1 MPIASAMAE
10 STSAEEPGAPI
21 AKDAIDPELI
31 KLRRPRA
38 KIGAITAAGVVFLCV
53 VFLLRLNGD
62 RKFGGHGEPT
72 KVTVAQILAGDIAS
86 DQYVT
91 LEAEPLM
98 SHAIRTSVQKGGLGL
113 RVAPVRGTGE
123 QLWLVIPG
131 NGWEPPTTT
140 AYTGRL
146 RKLSALTF
154 ASAIEDYA
162 EQHPRPMFATAQATR
177 AAFATGKV
185 TTVSGETLTIADT
198 DTVKLDVVDPN
209 TALIV
214 AAINDRLPNA
224 GAWASALVAAG
235 ITATPLPAP
244 TGMTDQLRYEVKGP
258 GAVAATTTKLEAASL
273 WAARV
278 EPVTR
283 HYQTDWATLKTG
295 GAAGYRVARDLTI
308 PDAEIDLIGLYV
320 SKEIPAGAYALI
332 DGEKPQDYW
341 YVLPISIGLLLI
353 GLVFLWALVRAIKRD
368 FLPPPAST

>member
-1 MPIASAMAE
+1 MAE

-62 RKFGGHGEPT
+62 RRFGGHSEPT
-72 KVTVAQILAGDIAS
+72 KVTVAQILAGEVAS
-86 DQYVT
+86 DEYVT

-123 QLWLVIPG
+123 QLWLVIAG
-131 NGWEPPTTT
+131 NGWEPPTT
-140 AYTGRL
+140 AGYTGRL

-154 ASAIEDYA
+154 GSAIQDYA
-162 EQHPRPMFATAQATR
+162 EAHPRPMFATAAATR
-177 AAFATGKV
+177 AGFASGKV
-185 TTVSGETLTIADT
+185 ATVSGETLSVADG
-198 DTVKLDVVDPN
+198 DTVALDVVDPN
-209 TALIV
+209 TALVI

-244 TGMTDQLRYEVKGP
+244 AGENVQTDQLRYEVKGP

-283 HYQTDWATLKTG
+283 HYQTTWGAMKG
-295 GAAGYRVARDLTI
+295 GSAAGFTVAQGVTI
-308 PDAEIDLIGLYV
+308 PDAELDLIGLYV
-320 SKEIPAGAYALI
+320 SKEIPPGAYALI

-341 YVLPISIGLLLI
+341 YVLPISIGLLAI

-368 FLPPPAST
+368 FLPTPTPS